1 MQEIFVFRQPA
12 EKRTDYC
19 RTHATPDRTDCHCPS
34 SPKVAKQPLAA
45 NCASP
50 RPVSGYM
57 LSLAATTLRI
67 LDKTCVIIFK

>member
-1 MQEIFVFRQPA
+1 MFFANRLKSE
-12 EKRTDYC
+12 RTIAALTQH
-19 RTHATPDRTDCHCPS
+19 RTARIVTAPS

-57 LSLAATTLRI
+57 LSLAAPPLRI